1 MKKFN
6 LFGEKGILSGKRVF
20 LLTCSAAV
28 LLTGV
33 TSVAA
38 SGNIKSQ
45 GLIICDNDTPDT
57 SDDVIFDATDLTML
71 ETEIDAAT
79 EAAVQGKNDLVDKLK
94 EKLPSSVTDGLGDNP
109 SYDDIAEAIGN
120 IGKGANFTASDLLM
134 GKIGYDGSNLVT
146 GTMPNKGA
154 FTSTGLKA
162 GESLII
168 PEGYH
173 NGSGYVEAASLASQ
187 TGVTGTY
194 TNTHD
199 TEDTSDD
206 TEEDLV
212 AATADNLSLGTA
224 AWVDGQYIV
233 GNGADNNSY
242 YALGYTTGV
251 AESLNSAN
259 IQYTYHTH
267 TGNSS
272 SKGGCYT
279 TPVYHSHSNSCYY
292 EATKGELVYDGDKI
306 YRRYTCSHC
315 GNSSIQGD
323 GVNDN
328 GSSTIICS
336 YCLNKGDYKCGKSTS
351 TIESYKLS
359 CGKTTASIESAILT
373 FD

>member
-242 YALGYTTGV
+242 YAQGK
-251 AESLNSAN
+251 AN
-259 IQYTYHTH
+259 ATVNKVLIGSHTASIG
-267 TGNSS
+267 TSS
-272 SKGGCYT
+272 
-279 TPVYHSHSNSCYY
+279 
-292 EATKGELVYDGDKI
+292 
-306 YRRYTCSHC
+306 CSFNC
-315 GNSSIQGD
+315 KSIQGWQSLTSD
-323 GVNDN
+323 NFSFVPTGGYMNFKCSDELRMQADRGGNVSILYDNSTGNVTVSGLRFGVQLSNSVFSWACLSGN
-328 GSSTIICS
+328 VYCYVVS
-336 YCLNKGDYKCGKSTS
+336 Y
-351 TIESYKLS
+351 
-359 CGKTTASIESAILT
+359 
-373 FD
+373 

>member
-1 MKKFN
+1 MNKN
-6 LFGEKGILSGKRVF
+6 RIYF
-20 LLTCSAAV
+20 LLAAIITV
-28 LLTGV
+28 G
-33 TSVAA
+33 SISMNAFA
-38 SGNIKSQ
+38 SGGTSDSIKSR
-45 GLIICDNDTPDT
+45 GLLVFDNDTPDT
-57 SDDVIFDATDLTML
+57 SDDVIFDASDLTML

-79 EAAVQGKNDLVDKLK
+79 EAAVQGKNDLVDMLK

-242 YALGYTTGV
+242 YATGYASGKSEASVERILVGSHQGAISTT
-251 AESLNSAN
+251 
-259 IQYTYHTH
+259 
-267 TGNSS
+267 
-272 SKGGCYT
+272 
-279 TPVYHSHSNSCYY
+279 SCSFDC
-292 EATKGELVYDGDKI
+292 T
-306 YRRYTCSHC
+306 
-315 GNSSIQGD
+315 SIQGWENLTSD
-323 GVNDN
+323 NFSFMPTGGFMNYKSSNEYQVQNNSGGNVSILYDNSTGVVTVS
-328 GSSTIICS
+328 GLEIRSSLYTDVFAGIWLS
-336 YCLNKGDYKCGKSTS
+336 GNVYCYVMSD
-351 TIESYKLS
+351 
-359 CGKTTASIESAILT
+359 
-373 FD
+373 

>member
-1 MKKFN
+1 MKRS
-6 LFGEKGILSGKRVF
+6 EKGVLGIILAATLMIGATAVVSANGGTLVDPNSFASKGKIQVKENETDSDPAIVIDSADLVTLANATNELNTQF
-20 LLTCSAAV
+20 TDSLAAAV
-28 LLTGV
+28 NNIGSVPKTDR
-33 TSVAA
+33 VAA
-38 SGNIKSQ
+38 GATFSDLLKEIKNSQ
-45 GLIICDNDTPDT
+45 AIDT
-57 SDDVIFDATDLTML
+57 SESVYVLQNGTVTDDSTAEGVVEKQITG
-71 ETEIDAAT
+71 AT
-79 EAAVQGKNDLVDKLK
+79 EANL
-94 EKLPSSVTDGLGDNP
+94 
-109 SYDDIAEAIGN
+109 
-120 IGKGANFTASDLLM
+120 TA
-134 GKIGYDGSNLVT
+134 
-146 GTMPNKGA
+146 
-154 FTSTGLKA
+154 
-162 GESLII
+162 
-168 PEGYH
+168 
-173 NGSGYVEAASLASQ
+173 
-187 TGVTGTY
+187 
-194 TNTHD
+194 
-199 TEDTSDD
+199 
-206 TEEDLV
+206 
-212 AATADNLSLGTA
+212 GTA

-233 GNGADNNSY
+233 GTGSDNNSY